1 MKKLLFFF
9 LHAYASVVAAEVGEQ
24 KVTIPLWPEGVP
36 NARHD
41 LPPERLE
48 DGRIYSVSNPTLTM
62 YAPPAGKANG
72 TAVIVCPGG
81 GYTRL
86 SVGGEGNYANYFNS
100 FGVVVYVLKYRM
112 WEFGHPAPLQDVLRA
127 VRIVREGAS
136 KYGIKPDR
144 IGVLGASAGGHV
156 AASAGT
162 LFDAPEGKTGHPLDA
177 ISGRPDFLM
186 LLYPVITMDGPAT
199 HAGSRK
205 NLLGTSPSPALVQ
218 RMSVEKQVSEKTPPT
233 FLVHTQVDETV
244 TVENS
249 ILFYQ
254 ALTKHRVPAEMHLF
268 EQGAHGIGMKKG
280 LGPTS
285 NWPHRAEE
293 WLRDRKL
300 IQ

>member
-9 LHAYASVVAAEVGEQ
+9 LHACASVVAAEVSEP

-36 NARHD
+36 NARSD

-48 DGRIYSVSNPTLTM
+48 DGRVYSVSNPTLTM

-72 TAVIVCPGG
+72 TAIIVCPGG
-81 GYTRL
+81 GYARL
-86 SVGGEGNYANYFNS
+86 SVGGEGNYANFFNN

-112 WEFGHPAPLQDVLRA
+112 WEFGHPAPLQDILRA
-127 VRIVREGAS
+127 VRLVRDGAS

-162 LFDAPEGKTGHPLDA
+162 LFDSLEGKTGHPLDA

-205 NLLGTSPSPALVQ
+205 NLLGAAPTPALVQ
-218 RMSVEKQVSEKTPPT
+218 RMSLEKQVSDKTPPT
-233 FLVHTQVDETV
+233 FLMHTQVDETV
-244 TVENS
+244 TVDNS

-268 EQGAHGIGMKKG
+268 EQGAHGVGMKKG

-285 NWPHRAEE
+285 NWPQRAEE